1 MPPRS
6 YATPE
11 GFRQALETRVRAAA
25 GSSGMGRFRQVLVY
39 DRLLARVFQHL
50 GDRVVA
56 KGGVV
61 LELRLERARTTRDVD
76 IHLRGPS
83 DGLLAELRAAGRL
96 DLGDFLAFEIEPDR
110 EHPTIAGD
118 GVVYEGLR
126 FRVQGQLAGKAYGVP
141 FGLDVGF
148 GDVLTEPPE
157 MIDGSDFLAFV
168 GVQRARHR
176 VYPCVVHI
184 AEKLHAYTLPRKRE
198 NSRVK
203 DLPDIA
209 LLAQVGR
216 LDADRL
222 RAALQATF
230 AFRKTQPLPSSLPAP
245 PSSWEPVYERMARED
260 ELPWRTLAEL
270 LVAVRAFIDPV
281 LSGATGTWEPERWSW

>member
-11 GFRQALETRVRAAA
+11 GFRQALEQRVRVAA
-25 GSSGMGRFRQVLVY
+25 GASGMGRFRQVLVF
-39 DRLLARVFQHL
+39 DRFLARVFQHF
-50 GDRVVA
+50 GDRAIA

-76 IHLRGPS
+76 IHLRGS
-83 DGLLAELRAAGRL
+83 GETVLADLRHAGRL
-96 DLGDFLAFEIEPDR
+96 DLGDFLTFVSAPDR
-110 EHPTIAGD
+110 DHPNIEGD
-118 GVVYEGLR
+118 GMVYEGLR
-126 FRVQGQLAGKAYGVP
+126 FRVQGQLAGKAYGMP

-157 MIDGSDFLAFV
+157 MIDGSDFLNFV

-216 LDADRL
+216 LEGDRL

-230 AFRKTQPLPSSLPAP
+230 EFRRTQQLPSALPP
-245 PSSWEPVYERMARED
+245 PPASWELVYERMARED
-260 ELPWRTLAEL
+260 ALPWTTLPDL
-270 LVAVRAFIDPV
+270 LVAVRAFIDPI
-281 LSGATGTWEPERWSW
+281 LAGAKGTWDPKRWSW

>member
-1 MPPRS
+1 
-6 YATPE
+6 
-11 GFRQALETRVRAAA
+11 L
-25 GSSGMGRFRQVLVY
+25 SSSFVS
-39 DRLLARVFQHL
+39 
-50 GDRVVA
+50 
-56 KGGVV
+56 K
-61 LELRLERARTTRDVD
+61 
-76 IHLRGPS
+76 
-83 DGLLAELRAAGRL
+83 
-96 DLGDFLAFEIEPDR
+96 
-110 EHPTIAGD
+110 
-118 GVVYEGLR
+118 GLR

-184 AEKLHAYTLPRKRE
+184 AEKLHAYTLPRRRE

-203 DLPDIA
+203 DLSDIA

-216 LDADRL
+216 LDAERL

-230 AFRKTQPLPSSLPAP
+230 AFRKTQPLPSSLPP
-245 PSSWEPVYERMARED
+245 PPLSWEPVYERMARED